1 MSAYDLLIYIY
12 IYMIIVIPNDSHHHE
27 LSYHI
32 IIIIIMRVAKI
43 PPTSPALFWFGL
55 GIPI

>member
-1 MSAYDLLIYIY
+1 
-12 IYMIIVIPNDSHHHE
+12 MIIVIPNDSHHHE